1 MKSSLTATEFYSRL
15 RDITVSGDP
24 ELKGSPLVIFTGL
37 KLSSKP
43 FFGEYTETEF
53 RLAKNS
59 TLLPTPYLIK
69 GSYTETGE
77 TGTNIAYEVK
87 LIWFG
92 YLWIRILPVLALI
105 FINLLLIKTMA
116 PAPFDLLIPLNGFLL
131 LMLFAPL
138 WITYTLK
145 KGMEKDFIEN
155 LMIVKE

>member
-15 RDITVSGDP
+15 RDITLIGDP
-24 ELKGSPLVIFTGL
+24 ELKGSPLIIFTGL
-37 KLSSKP
+37 NLSSKP
-43 FFGEYTETEF
+43 FFGEFTESEF

-59 TLLPTPYLIK
+59 TILPTPYLIK

-77 TGTNIAYEVK
+77 AGTNIAYEIK
-87 LIWFG
+87 PIWFG

-105 FINLLLIKTMA
+105 LINLLLINTMA
-116 PAPFDLLIPLNGFLL
+116 PAPLDLLIPINGFLL

-138 WITYTLK
+138 WITHTLK
-145 KGMEKDFIEN
+145 KGMEKDFIDS